1 MLNKKSD
8 GGKVMYRVALRYKIK
23 ADGKKKS
30 IYLQFNPPIKDV
42 RGKETQYEFLNLD
55 IYVNPANT
63 AQKKYNQTVEE
74 VAENIKCERYI
85 QLVRRDFSFLA
96 KDNLDG
102 DFLEYFHENGDYH
115 SQKYICARLHFEEFC
130 EKKCSF
136 RDLSFSLC
144 EKYRLYILRDKHLTS
159 SKKISHNTASAYFN
173 VFLKMVRLAFED
185 KIISHDY
192 TEIIQPIVWN
202 HDILKEYLSNDEVD
216 ILRQTPYPP
225 YPELPKA
232 CLFSIFTGLRRSDI
246 LALRWENIVKR
257 AHKTFIEIQC
267 SKTGVLIQL
276 PLSKPALDVLGKRK
290 EEGTV
295 FQSLTISILNLH
307 VQKWLD
313 SAGIIKHITFH
324 CFRHTFAMLLQE
336 KGVEIYTISKLLAHK
351 RVSSTQVYAKVTN
364 QQVYEAIQLLK

>member
-1 MLNKKSD
+1 
-8 GGKVMYRVALRYKIK
+8 MYRVTLRYKIK
-23 ADGKKKS
+23 TDGKKKS

-42 RGKETQYEFLNLD
+42 RGKEIKYEFLNLD
-55 IYVNPANT
+55 LYVNPANT

-115 SQKYICARLHFEEFC
+115 SQKYICARLHFEKFC

-136 RDLSFSLC
+136 RDLSVSLC
-144 EKYRLYILRDKHLTS
+144 EKYRAYILRDKHLTS

-173 VFLKMVRLAFED
+173 VFLKMVKLAYED

-192 TEIIQPIVWN
+192 TEIIKPIVWN
-202 HDILKEYLSNDEVD
+202 HDTLKEYLSNDEVN
-216 ILRQTPYPP
+216 ILRQTPYSP

-257 AHKTFIEIQC
+257 SHNTFIEIQC

-290 EEGTV
+290 EEGIV

-313 SAGIIKHITFH
+313 SAGITKHITFH
-324 CFRHTFAMLLQE
+324 TARHTHATMLLTL
-336 KGVEIYTISKLLAHK
+336 GVDLYTVSKLLGHTNIQT
-351 RVSSTQVYAKVTN
+351 TQIYAKLVD
-364 QQVYEAIQLLK
+364 ESKKKAIDLIPNIT

>member
-1 MLNKKSD
+1 
-8 GGKVMYRVALRYKIK
+8 MYRVALRYKIK

-42 RGKETQYEFLNLD
+42 RGKEIKYEFLNLD
-55 IYVNPANT
+55 IYVNPANA

-232 CLFSIFTGLRRSDI
+232 CLFSIF
-246 LALRWENIVKR
+246 K
-257 AHKTFIEIQC
+257 
-267 SKTGVLIQL
+267 GV
-276 PLSKPALDVLGKRK
+276 
-290 EEGTV
+290 V